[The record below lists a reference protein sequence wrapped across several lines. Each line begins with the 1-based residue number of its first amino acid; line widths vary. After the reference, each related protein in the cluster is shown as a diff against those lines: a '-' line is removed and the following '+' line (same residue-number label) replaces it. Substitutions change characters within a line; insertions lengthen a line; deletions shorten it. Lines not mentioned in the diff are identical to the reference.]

1 MQKSLSWSDADCKL
15 FKKLP
20 IPCTFCIYWITAYS
34 PTFYGKV
41 PIHPLIVNMR
51 DPDILVSPVAK
62 SIPVTE
68 YEDCKFAYVKI
79 AFIITNVHSL
89 KSES

>member
-1 MQKSLSWSDADCKL
+1 M
-15 FKKLP
+15 
-20 IPCTFCIYWITAYS
+20 
-34 PTFYGKV
+34 
-41 PIHPLIVNMR
+41 NMR

-62 SIPVTE
+62 PIPVTE

-79 AFIITNVHSL
+79 AFIITNFHSL